1 MDSNTVS
8 SFQVDCF
15 LWHVR
20 KRFADQE
27 MGDAPFLDRLRRDQK
42 PLRGRGS
49 TLGLD
54 IDTATRVG
62 KQIVERILEDESD
75 EALKMTIASVP
86 ATRYLTDMT
95 LEEMSRDWFM
105 LMPKQKVAGSLCIR
119 MDQAIM
125 DKNIILKANFSVIF
139 DRLETLI
146 LLRALTDEGAIVGEI
161 SPLPS
166 LPDILMRMSKMQL
179 GSSSED
185 LNGMITQFESLK
197 LYRDSLGEAVMRM
210 GDLHSLQSRNG
221 KWREQLSQK
230 FEEIRWL
237 IEEVRHRLKIT
248 ENSFEQITFMQ
259 ALQLLLEVEQ
269 EIRTFSFQ
277 LI

>member
-20 KRFADQE
+20 KRFADRE
-27 MGDAPFLDRLRRDQK
+27 LGDAPFLDRLRRDQK
-42 PLRGRGS
+42 SLRGRGS

-54 IDTATRVG
+54 IETATRAG
-62 KQIVERILEDESD
+62 KQIVKRVLEEESD

-86 ATRYLTDMT
+86 ASRYLTDMT

-105 LMPKQKVAGSLCIR
+105 LMPKQRVAGSLCIR

-146 LLRALTDEGAIVGEI
+146 LLRAFTEEGAIVGEI

-166 LPDILMRMSKMQL
+166 LPGHTDEDVKNAIGVLIGGLEWNDNTVRV
-179 GSSSED
+179 SE
-185 LNGMITQFESLK
+185 
-197 LYRDSLGEAVMRM
+197 
-210 GDLHSLQSRNG
+210 
-221 KWREQLSQK
+221 
-230 FEEIRWL
+230 
-237 IEEVRHRLKIT
+237 
-248 ENSFEQITFMQ
+248 
-259 ALQLLLEVEQ
+259 ALQRFAWRSINEDGRPLLPPKQKRKMARTIESEV
-269 EIRTFSFQ
+269 
-277 LI
+277 

>member
-27 MGDAPFLDRLRRDQK
+27 LGDAPFLDRLRRDQK
-42 PLRGRGS
+42 SLRGRGS

-54 IDTATRVG
+54 IETATCAG
-62 KQIVERILEDESD
+62 KLIVERILEEESD

-86 ATRYLTDMT
+86 ASRYITDMT

-105 LMPKQKVAGSLCIR
+105 LMPKQKVAGSLCIK

-125 DKNIILKANFSVIF
+125 DKSIILKANFSVIF
-139 DRLETLI
+139 NRLETLI
-146 LLRALTDEGAIVGEI
+146 LLRAFTEEGAIVGEI

-166 LPDILMRMSKMQL
+166 LPGHTGEDVQNAIGVLIGGLEWNDNTVRVSETLQRFAWRSSDESGRLPLPPNQKWKM
-179 GSSSED
+179 ER
-185 LNGMITQFESLK
+185 T
-197 LYRDSLGEAVMRM
+197 
-210 GDLHSLQSRNG
+210 
-221 KWREQLSQK
+221 
-230 FEEIRWL
+230 
-237 IEEVRHRLKIT
+237 IEPEV
-248 ENSFEQITFMQ
+248 
-259 ALQLLLEVEQ
+259 
-269 EIRTFSFQ
+269 
-277 LI
+277 

>member
-42 PLRGRGS
+42 SLRGRGS

-54 IDTATRVG
+54 IETATCAG
-62 KQIVERILEDESD
+62 KLIVERILEEESD

-86 ATRYLTDMT
+86 ASRYLTDMT

-105 LMPKQKVAGSLCIR
+105 LMPKQKVAGPLCIKL
-119 MDQAIM
+119 DQAIM
-125 DKNIILKANFSVIF
+125 DKNITLKANFSVIF
-139 DRLETLI
+139 NRLETLI
-146 LLRALTDEGAIVGEI
+146 LLRAFTDEGAIVGEI

-166 LPDILMRMSKMQL
+166 FPGHTDEDVKNAIGVLIGGLEWNDNTVRVSETLQRFAWR
-179 GSSSED
+179 SSNED
-185 LNGMITQFESLK
+185 G
-197 LYRDSLGEAVMRM
+197 RP
-210 GDLHSLQSRNG
+210 
-221 KWREQLSQK
+221 
-230 FEEIRWL
+230 
-237 IEEVRHRLKIT
+237 
-248 ENSFEQITFMQ
+248 SFPPK
-259 ALQLLLEVEQ
+259 
-269 EIRTFSFQ
+269 
-277 LI
+277 

>member
-27 MGDAPFLDRLRRDQK
+27 LGDAPFLDRLRRDQK
-42 PLRGRGS
+42 SLKGRGS

-54 IDTATRVG
+54 IKTATRAG
-62 KQIVERILEDESD
+62 KQIVERILEKEPD
-75 EALKMTIASVP
+75 EALKMPAS
-86 ATRYLTDMT
+86 RYLTDMT

-105 LMPKQKVAGSLCIR
+105 LMPKQKVTGSLCIK

-125 DKNIILKANFSVIF
+125 DKTIILKANFSVIY

-146 LLRALTDEGAIVGEI
+146 LLRAFTEEGTIVGEI

-166 LPDILMRMSKMQL
+166 LP
-179 GSSSED
+179 GHTSED
-185 LNGMITQFESLK
+185 VKNAIGVLIGGLEWNDNTVRVSEIVQRFAWRSIDEDGRLPLPSDQKRKMARAIES
-197 LYRDSLGEAVMRM
+197 
-210 GDLHSLQSRNG
+210 
-221 KWREQLSQK
+221 
-230 FEEIRWL
+230 
-237 IEEVRHRLKIT
+237 EV
-248 ENSFEQITFMQ
+248 
-259 ALQLLLEVEQ
+259 
-269 EIRTFSFQ
+269 
-277 LI
+277 

>member
-42 PLRGRGS
+42 SLRGRGS

-54 IDTATRVG
+54 IEAATSVG
-62 KQIVERILEDESD
+62 KQIVERILAEESD
-75 EALKMTIASVP
+75 DALKMTIASVP
-86 ATRYLTDMT
+86 TSRYLSDMT
-95 LEEMSRDWFM
+95 LEEMSRDWLM

-125 DKNIILKANFSVIF
+125 DKTITLKANFSVIF
-139 DRLETLI
+139 GRLETLI
-146 LLRALTDEGAIVGEI
+146 LLRAFTEEGAIVGEI

-166 LPDILMRMSKMQL
+166 LPGHTYEDVKNAIGVLIGGLEWNDNTVQV
-179 GSSSED
+179 SEAIQRFAWRNCNE
-185 LNGMITQFESLK
+185 NGRPPLPPK
-197 LYRDSLGEAVMRM
+197 
-210 GDLHSLQSRNG
+210 
-221 KWREQLSQK
+221 
-230 FEEIRWL
+230 
-237 IEEVRHRLKIT
+237 
-248 ENSFEQITFMQ
+248 
-259 ALQLLLEVEQ
+259 
-269 EIRTFSFQ
+269 
-277 LI
+277 